1 MFHVEH
7 KNIKLKKLRDHTP
20 IIVKDFLVTGESFEL
35 IYDATYKCLKTS
47 PQPKSEEL
55 WKYYESV
62 AYISHT
68 DVSKGA
74 LAWTYQMVKKYSLSK
89 KLRLI
94 TSFNRR
100 PGKLLDVGAGTGSFL
115 SLAKKFGWK
124 VQGVEPNA
132 SARGMAFSKDLDL
145 VNDLESLSG
154 QTYDV
159 VTLWHVLEHIPDL
172 KQAIVKLEELVRP
185 GGHLI
190 IAVPNYRSYD
200 ANYYKKFWAAYDAPR
215 HLWHFSQDS
224 MKVLFSQKMLL
235 TKTLPLIFDSFYV
248 SLLSEKYKSG
258 TVFSLKALIIGLW
271 SNILA
276 WQSKE
281 YSSLI
286 YCFKKTN

>member
-1 MFHVEH
+1 M
-7 KNIKLKKLRDHTP
+7 KKLRDHTP
-20 IIVKDFLVTGESFEL
+20 SIVKDFLVTGESFEL
-35 IYDATYKCLKTS
+35 INDATHKCLKTS
-47 PQPKSEEL
+47 PHPRVEEL
-55 WKYYESV
+55 GKYYESV

-68 DVSKGA
+68 DADKGLVA
-74 LAWTYQMVKKYSLSK
+74 RMYQMVKKYSLSK

-94 TSFNRR
+94 TSLNSR

-115 SLAKKFGWK
+115 SLAKQYGWQ

-132 SARGMAFSKDLDL
+132 SARDLASSKDIDL
-145 VNDLESLSG
+145 LTDIESLAG

-172 KQAIVKLEELVRP
+172 KQTIVKLEELVRP
-185 GGHLI
+185 GGNLI
-190 IAVPNYRSYD
+190 IAVPNYKSYD
-200 ANYYKKFWAAYDAPR
+200 ANYYKEFWAAYDVPR

-224 MKVLFSQKMLL
+224 MKAMFTPKMTL
-235 TKTLPLIFDSFYV
+235 TKILPLIFDSFYV

-258 TVFSLKALIIGLW
+258 IGFSFKAMIVGLW

-286 YCFKKTN
+286 YCFKKSN